1 MKLTWKQTKN
11 HDKPWRYLENLE
23 SQQRTMKTH
32 ETTTKKTWNY
42 PENYETTLK
51 NHENQSRIMKN
62 CKNILKK
69 HENTLSN
76 FRDSHGLGALFNGLT
91 SAVVPQN
98 WQISGM
104 HFSWQTDFFFAKIIF
119 FVTDTHR
126 PCAPAMN
133 IDHHLH
139 HHHLGNWAARR
150 WGSRLQH
157 DFSLT
162 HLLNVAQGQIKGAWS
177 HKTRVILILSST
189 SPQGLLLNL

>member
-1 MKLTWKQTKN
+1 MFLVTFSKDINIRGPFSVRLEFLREFLLNVDYKIKN
-11 HDKPWRYLENLE
+11 KNWRWW
-23 SQQRTMKTH
+23 TH
-32 ETTTKKTWNY
+32 FLVPLLLLN
-42 PENYETTLK
+42 
-51 NHENQSRIMKN
+51 
-62 CKNILKK
+62 
-69 HENTLSN
+69 
-76 FRDSHGLGALFNGLT
+76 

-139 HHHLGNWAARR
+139 PHHLGNWAARR

-162 HLLNVAQGQIKGAWS
+162 HLLNVAQGQIKRAWS

>member
-1 MKLTWKQTKN
+1 MHCSDAPALLASLPSWSSSKPTLLENHENQLKLWQTMKLTWKQTKN

-98 WQISGM
+98 WQISGV
-104 HFSWQTDFFFAKIIF
+104 HADTLFVVAKMIIF
-119 FVTDTHR
+119 RDRHTQAVRTSIEYR
-126 PCAPAMN
+126 SPPSSSSSWK
-133 IDHHLH
+133 
-139 HHHLGNWAARR
+139 LGCQAVR
-150 WGSRLQH
+150 
-157 DFSLT
+157 
-162 HLLNVAQGQIKGAWS
+162 K
-177 HKTRVILILSST
+177 
-189 SPQGLLLNL
+189 